1 MSNVTHTHIQTHL
14 HPIVE
19 IIVSRTNTLTVSLSI
34 WVSSAKTGL
43 NHFVLEDDL
52 NILLSCLYFHSAN
65 ITDLSHLPGLGS
77 AGTQTRHL
85 MNAKQAIC
93 QLRYISISYNF
104 LSYLA
109 FLSAF
114 PYNTNATSETQM

>member
-19 IIVSRTNTLTVSLSI
+19 NSCFMYKYLHCIPLH

-85 MNAKQAIC
+85 MNANQAIC